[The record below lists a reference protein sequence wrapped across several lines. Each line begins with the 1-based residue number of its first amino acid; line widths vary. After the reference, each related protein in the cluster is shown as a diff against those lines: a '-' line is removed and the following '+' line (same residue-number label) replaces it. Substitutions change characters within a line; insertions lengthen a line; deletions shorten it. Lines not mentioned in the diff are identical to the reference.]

1 MERIA
6 QYRVPLLATVGVLI
20 VAAVVFL
27 AWISPEGKKLTSLH
41 TTQAQLQAQQLQL
54 RAEIASLNRQKADM
68 GPTCAILTKDVSEI
82 PGAPD
87 VDNFLDQVT
96 ALAVASGDPNT
107 PSLTVTEAPSSAGGA
122 TGVTPVAVTFTLDGT
137 YGQMSAFLEG
147 LYSFP
152 RLFTISSAEVSG
164 GPVVTNGAAP
174 AASTPNY
181 DLTITGSIYYSS
193 GQQDTCTTSQ

>member
-20 VAAVVFL
+20 VAVVVFL
-27 AWISPEGKKLTSLH
+27 AWISPEGKKLTNLH
-41 TTQAQLQAQQLQL
+41 TTKAQLQTQQLEL
-54 RAEIASLNRQKADM
+54 RAEIAALNRQKADM
-68 GPTCAILTKDVSEI
+68 GPTCAILTKDVTEI

-107 PSLTVTEAPSSAGGA
+107 PSLSVTEAPSSTGGVS
-122 TGVTPVAVTFTLDGT
+122 GVTPVSVSFTLDGT
-137 YGQMSAFLEG
+137 FGQMSAFLEG

-152 RLFTISSAEVSG
+152 RLFTISSTTIAG
-164 GPVVTNGAAP
+164 GPVAISGAAP

-181 DLTITGSIYYSS
+181 DLTLAGDIYYSS
-193 GQQDTCTTSQ
+193 GQQDTCATSR